1 MLLLRLYHEASATM
15 AIHVMEG
22 AEAEGATTLR
32 KTTATGYGCANKIKS
47 L

>member
-1 MLLLRLYHEASATM
+1 M